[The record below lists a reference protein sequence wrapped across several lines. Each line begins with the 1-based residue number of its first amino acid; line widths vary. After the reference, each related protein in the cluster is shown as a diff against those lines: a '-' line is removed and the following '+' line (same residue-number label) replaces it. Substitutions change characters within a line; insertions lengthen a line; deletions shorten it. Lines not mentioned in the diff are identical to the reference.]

1 MMEITT
7 LTILVATITFYAIVV
22 RLFEPV
28 EVPALFRRAGE
39 GDLTT

>member
-28 EVPALFRRAGE
+28 EVPTSQRLDRVLGR
-39 GDLTT
+39 

>member
-28 EVPALFRRAGE
+28 EVPASQRLDRVRGR
-39 GDLTT
+39 

>member
-7 LTILVATITFYAIVV
+7 LTLLVAAITFYAIVV

-28 EVPALFRRAGE
+28 EAPAP
-39 GDLTT
+39 